1 MQRKSNL
8 PLIRSTNTLYGNV
21 EAPSSRRSVRRIC
34 QDLCVHHLFW
44 SGLKYLA
51 QFALERRAKFTKTTV
66 RLSEGT
72 SLGSQRVGWYV
83 EVCVWWGT
91 ALVLSVFL
99 LFSPHWCPPPPS
111 ALRMFARA
119 TLMCMSAAFYHTLS
133 FWSEFPW
140 RNITIWMRSIARQQY
155 VLDYPA
161 WWSERREHGGRRDFK
176 VP

>member
-1 MQRKSNL
+1 MSGLVRTSFV
-8 PLIRSTNTLYGNV
+8 LIRVEILGSVCIGETGKVHKNNST
-21 EAPSSRRSVRRIC
+21 P
-34 QDLCVHHLFW
+34 
-44 SGLKYLA
+44 K
-51 QFALERRAKFTKTTV
+51 
-66 RLSEGT
+66 SEGT

-161 WWSERREHGGRRDFK
+161 WWSERREHSGRRDFK